1 MSGRGIYRGG
11 TLLMNLVLMAIGV
24 AVLVRTAS
32 AGGSA
37 LAVGYLIGGGLA
49 DRRRPAAVAPLE
61 DCAVSG

>member
-24 AVLVRTAS
+24 AVLVRTVT

-37 LAVGYLIGGGLA
+37 LAVGYLIGGGLLIA
-49 DRRRPAAVAPLE
+49 GGLRLWLLWRTAR
-61 DCAVSG
+61 

>member
-24 AVLVRTAS
+24 VVLVRTVT

-37 LAVGYLIGGGLA
+37 LAVGYLIGGGLLIA
-49 DRRRPAAVAPLE
+49 GGLRLWLLWRTAR
-61 DCAVSG
+61 